1 MERYGKLTAGELSPR
16 WAPAVVF
23 FSKVAAPVMQ
33 KLMPVHN
40 SADAHSAQCLLV
52 EFATIV
58 DLYCALLLKI
68 SRTQLG
74 SVYSLTPLG
83 AMLAASQG
91 QSMNALNQ

>member
-1 MERYGKLTAGELSPR
+1 MERYGKLTAGELSPS
-16 WAPAVVF
+16 WAPAVGN
-23 FSKVAAPVMQ
+23 SKVAAPVMQ

-40 SADAHSAQCLLV
+40 SADAHSVQCLLV

-83 AMLAASQG
+83 AILAASQG